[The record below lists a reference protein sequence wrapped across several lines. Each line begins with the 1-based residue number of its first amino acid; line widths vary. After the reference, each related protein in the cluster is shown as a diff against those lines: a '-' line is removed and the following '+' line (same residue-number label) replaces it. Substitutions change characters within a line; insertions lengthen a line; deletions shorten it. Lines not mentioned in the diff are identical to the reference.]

1 MAAEKSIAV
10 IGSINMDLTA
20 RADRHPRV
28 GETVMG
34 TDLQYIPGGK
44 GANQAVAAARLGG
57 RVSMFGCVGGDAFGE
72 RLTEGLR
79 ENGVDVS
86 HIRRI
91 PGESS
96 GIALI
101 TVAGGDNS
109 IVVIPGAN
117 RHVTPGYLAE
127 QREAIL
133 ESDIVLLQNE
143 IPEESVEFAVD
154 MCSRAGKTVIW
165 NPAPMR
171 PLSPQAMEQ
180 ITYCTPNEH
189 EAALLFPGSGPLPKL
204 AEEHGG
210 KVIITLGERGAIA
223 WDGGA
228 LLQIPPRPAQVVDTT
243 GAGDTFNGALAYA
256 LARGWTLKK
265 ALLLAN
271 DAASLSTERYGA
283 QSGMPSCRE
292 LPDRWQ

>member
-133 ESDIVLLQNE
+133 ESDVVLLQNE

-154 MCSRAGKTVIW
+154 MCSQAGKTVIW

-223 WDGGA
+223 WDGGV

-243 GAGDTFNGALAYA
+243 GFSFFLF
-256 LARGWTLKK
+256 
-265 ALLLAN
+265 
-271 DAASLSTERYGA
+271 
-283 QSGMPSCRE
+283 
-292 LPDRWQ
+292 LP

>member
-1 MAAEKSIAV
+1 MAAAKGIAV

-20 RADRHPRV
+20 RTDRHPKV
-28 GETVMG
+28 GKTIMG
-34 TDLQYIPGGK
+34 LDLQYVPGGK

-57 RVSMFGCVGGDAFGE
+57 RVAMFGCVGGDAFGE
-72 RLTEGLR
+72 RLMEGLR
-79 ENGVDVS
+79 ENRVDVS

-91 PGESS
+91 PEESS

-101 TVAGGDNS
+101 TVAQGDNS

-117 RHVTPGYLAE
+117 RQVSPAYLAE

-133 ESDIVLLQNE
+133 ESEIVLLQNE
-143 IPEESVEFAVD
+143 IPRESVEFAVD

-171 PLSPQAMEQ
+171 PISDRAMEQ

-189 EAALLFPGSGPLPKL
+189 EAALLFSGSGPLPKL
-204 AEEHGG
+204 AEEYGG
-210 KVIITLGERGAIA
+210 KVIVTLGERGAIA
-223 WDGGA
+223 WDNSE
-228 LLQIPPRPAQVVDTT
+228 LLQIPPRPARAVDTT

-265 ALLLAN
+265 ALSLAN
-271 DAASLSTERYGA
+271 TAASLSTERYGA
-283 QSGMPSCRE
+283 QSGMPLRSE
-292 LPDRWQ
+292 LPDEWQ

>member
-44 GANQAVAAARLGG
+44 GANQAIAAARLGG

-101 TVAGGDNS
+101 TVAGGGQQHRSDPRGQQACYARLSCGAAGGNS
-109 IVVIPGAN
+109 GI
-117 RHVTPGYLAE
+117 R
-127 QREAIL
+127 RR
-133 ESDIVLLQNE
+133 S
-143 IPEESVEFAVD
+143 
-154 MCSRAGKTVIW
+154 
-165 NPAPMR
+165 PA
-171 PLSPQAMEQ
+171 
-180 ITYCTPNEH
+180 
-189 EAALLFPGSGPLPKL
+189 K
-204 AEEHGG
+204 
-210 KVIITLGERGAIA
+210 
-223 WDGGA
+223 
-228 LLQIPPRPAQVVDTT
+228 
-243 GAGDTFNGALAYA
+243 
-256 LARGWTLKK
+256 
-265 ALLLAN
+265 
-271 DAASLSTERYGA
+271 
-283 QSGMPSCRE
+283 
-292 LPDRWQ
+292 

>member
-44 GANQAVAAARLGG
+44 GANQAIAAARLGG

-133 ESDIVLLQNE
+133 ESDVVLLQNE

-154 MCSRAGKTVIW
+154 MCSQAGKTVIW

-204 AEEHGG
+204 AEEYGG

-243 GAGDTFNGALAYA
+243 GAGDTFTGALAYA

>member
-1 MAAEKSIAV
+1 
-10 IGSINMDLTA
+10 
-20 RADRHPRV
+20 
-28 GETVMG
+28 
-34 TDLQYIPGGK
+34 
-44 GANQAVAAARLGG
+44 
-57 RVSMFGCVGGDAFGE
+57 MFGCVGGDAFGE

-133 ESDIVLLQNE
+133 ESDVVLLQNE

-154 MCSRAGKTVIW
+154 MCSQAGKTVIW

-204 AEEHGG
+204 AEEYGG

>member
-1 MAAEKSIAV
+1 MAAEKGIAV

-20 RADRHPRV
+20 RTDRHPKV

-34 TDLQYIPGGK
+34 LDLQYAPGGK

-57 RVSMFGCVGGDAFGE
+57 RVTMFGCVGGDAFGE
-72 RLTEGLR
+72 RLMEGLW
-79 ENGVDVS
+79 ENQVDVS

-91 PGESS
+91 PEESS

-101 TVAGGDNS
+101 TVAQGDNS

-117 RHVTPGYLAE
+117 RRVSPAYLAE

-143 IPEESVEFAVD
+143 IPRESVEFAVD
-154 MCSRAGKTVIW
+154 LCSRAGKTVIW

-171 PLSPQAMEQ
+171 PLSGQAMAQ

-189 EAALLFPGSGPLPKL
+189 EAALLFPGSGSLPGL
-204 AEEHGG
+204 AEEYGG
-210 KVIITLGERGAIA
+210 KVIVTLGERGAIA
-223 WDGGA
+223 WDGGE
-228 LLQIPPRPAQVVDTT
+228 LLQIPPRPARVIDTT
-243 GAGDTFNGALAYA
+243 GAGDVFNGALAYA
-256 LARGWTLKK
+256 LAGGRTLKE
-265 ALLLAN
+265 ALSLAN
-271 DAASLSTERYGA
+271 TAASLSTERYGA
-283 QSGMPSCRE
+283 QSGSPLRGE
-292 LPDRWQ
+292 LPDEWQ

>member
-1 MAAEKSIAV
+1 MAAARGIAV

-20 RADRHPRV
+20 RTDRHPKV
-28 GETVMG
+28 GETIMG
-34 TDLQYIPGGK
+34 LDLQYVPGGK

-57 RVSMFGCVGGDAFGE
+57 RVAMFGCVGGDAFGE
-72 RLTEGLR
+72 RLMEGLR
-79 ENGVDVS
+79 ENRVDMS

-91 PGESS
+91 PEESS

-101 TVAGGDNS
+101 TVAQGDNS

-117 RHVTPGYLAE
+117 RQVSPAYLAE
-127 QREAIL
+127 QRDAIL
-133 ESDIVLLQNE
+133 ESEIVLLQNE
-143 IPEESVEFAVD
+143 IPRESVEFAVD

-171 PLSPQAMEQ
+171 PISDRAMEQ

-189 EAALLFPGSGPLPKL
+189 EAALLFSGSGPLPKL
-204 AEEHGG
+204 AEEYGG
-210 KVIITLGERGAIA
+210 KVIVTLGERGAIA
-223 WDGGA
+223 WDNGE
-228 LLQIPPRPAQVVDTT
+228 LLQIPPRPARAVDTT

-265 ALLLAN
+265 ALSLAN
-271 DAASLSTERYGA
+271 TAASLSTERYGA
-283 QSGMPSCRE
+283 QSGMPLRSE
-292 LPDRWQ
+292 LPDEWQ